1 MLYITIFANT
11 SSLKVGPTT
20 MEGQG
25 NPAESQL
32 IFFYNF
38 LDDDGDDGDDERY
51 LWYLDGVIRPLV
63 ADFPWNCPR
72 PLGRYI
78 PAHRP
83 LDDRDDED
91 DWDHVTGWQSL
102 PKTTSKNPNPILLNN
117 SNSNNNM
124 TIILMLTCSPLRH
137 RCTALRPLR
146 TPPAFPP
153 CTPPSQ
159 PAWTSSSSWGRAG

>member
-1 MLYITIFANT
+1 MLYITIFADT

-72 PLGRYI
+72 PLDRYI

-83 LDDRDDED
+83 HDDRDDED
-91 DWDHVTGWQSL
+91 DSDHT
-102 PKTTSKNPNPILLNN
+102 
-117 SNSNNNM
+117 
-124 TIILMLTCSPLRH
+124 
-137 RCTALRPLR
+137 
-146 TPPAFPP
+146 
-153 CTPPSQ
+153 
-159 PAWTSSSSWGRAG
+159 

>member
-1 MLYITIFANT
+1 MIQKLNWQVLVFLNNFFTLFSFLWVMFCIIIYLCGQIEAPRTKIYFLLYITIFADT

-63 ADFPWNCPR
+63 ADFP
-72 PLGRYI
+72 
-78 PAHRP
+78 
-83 LDDRDDED
+83 
-91 DWDHVTGWQSL
+91 
-102 PKTTSKNPNPILLNN
+102 
-117 SNSNNNM
+117 
-124 TIILMLTCSPLRH
+124 
-137 RCTALRPLR
+137 
-146 TPPAFPP
+146 
-153 CTPPSQ
+153 
-159 PAWTSSSSWGRAG
+159 